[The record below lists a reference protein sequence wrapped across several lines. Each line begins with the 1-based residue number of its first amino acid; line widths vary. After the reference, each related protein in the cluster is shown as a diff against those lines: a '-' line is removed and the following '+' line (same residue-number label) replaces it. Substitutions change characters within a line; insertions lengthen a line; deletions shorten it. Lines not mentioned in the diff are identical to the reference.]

1 MCMSVCVNAGKGQH
15 INARVCVCVLALC
28 GISACVSC
36 IIRAGTLPNAGSPSF
51 LQRALMNWLLTG
63 GSKPKAF

>member
-15 INARVCVCVLALC
+15 INARVCVLALC